1 MLWFILVIMTLIA
14 VPTGIFALR
23 HPEEAEFLFERWKY
37 KEEPYLSDA
46 GKMAIRIRI
55 WFGFGILAILW
66 FVVILETMRT
76 N

>member
-14 VPTGIFALR
+14 VPTGIFGLR